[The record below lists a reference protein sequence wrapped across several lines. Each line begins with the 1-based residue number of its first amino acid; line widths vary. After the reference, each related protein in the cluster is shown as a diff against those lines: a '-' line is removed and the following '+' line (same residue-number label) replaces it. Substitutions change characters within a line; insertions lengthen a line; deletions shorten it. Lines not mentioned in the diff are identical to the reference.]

1 MICGF
6 RLCPTLALTPP
17 LEVMPA
23 LNPRP
28 HPGLAWQGGQPMRG
42 TTKHH
47 MCNMTR
53 WHTGGM
59 PPLQPGRQP
68 PSASR
73 PGRKLITKRHAD
85 VDADC
90 GDVAR
95 DAIVASA
102 SIPIPSPHQPHQCH
116 RHGYNKPNQT
126 VFAWIATILP
136 MITVTNIHI
145 RIINT
150 IVTTRAVAVASGI
163 IADLFHP
170 SSPSPAPS
178 CNTCGGRP
186 ATETPSSVH

>member
-1 MICGF
+1 
-6 RLCPTLALTPP
+6 
-17 LEVMPA
+17 MPA

-47 MCNMTR
+47 RCSMTR
-53 WHTGGM
+53 WDTGGM
-59 PPLQPGRQP
+59 PPLQPGRPP
-68 PSASR
+68 PSASQ
-73 PGRKLITKRHAD
+73 PGRKLVTKRHAD
-85 VDADC
+85 GDADG

-95 DAIVASA
+95 DESHRRHRKHSY
-102 SIPIPSPHQPHQCH
+102 SIPHLPHQC
-116 RHGYNKPNQT
+116 RSHGYNKPNQA

-163 IADLFHP
+163 LADLFHP

-186 ATETPSSVH
+186 ATGTPSSVY